1 MRERQSREALVGAES
16 RIKKLLESTSD
27 GFISVDAE
35 MRVVYFNSAAEKIL
49 KRGRH
54 EIIGLNLFEAF
65 PRTKGSL
72 FEEKYYESVEN
83 ERKVCF
89 NTYFGEPPHEKWY
102 YFRVIPNSN
111 EISIFLRNITKEK
124 KTEQILSQE
133 KEKYHILAYNAT
145 EVISTHDSEGICT
158 YISPYIKKLLGYST
172 EELIGKNLYN
182 LIHPAERDL
191 IIEKQKYL
199 YSKTKAGNL
208 EHRLLKKDGNYIWV
222 ESKTNSVKDSNG
234 EFQYFIVTIRDLT
247 HHKKTE
253 KHLNETENYYRT
265 IFENT
270 GTASIIIENDKTI
283 SLVNSE
289 FAKLYGLPK
298 EEIEGKLNCTA
309 FVHPDCQEMM
319 GYYQKQRFL
328 DPDSVPRNYEFK
340 FLDYEK
346 KSKDIFNTAS
356 IIPGTG
362 KTLLSLMDVSERNN
376 AINRLKWELKVNE
389 SLNKIYAPLV
399 SSQTSLEDI
408 ASVILT
414 QAMELTESEAGFVG
428 EIIPENKS
436 MKILS
441 MMPSIPDNY
450 YFSNRVIRTS
460 DDNQDSLMRSSLD
473 KKEGFFVNEASPD
486 KLFKNVKGHININK
500 FLSVPVL
507 NEGINVGQ
515 IAVSNSK
522 KDYSKNDLEALER
535 LADFYTLA
543 LQKVGNEKKILE
555 SLEEKKILLREIHHR
570 VKNNLQIISS
580 LLNLQSNYIEDD
592 ETQNVFI
599 GSQNRV
605 KSMALIHEKLYGSSS
620 LNRIDFGEY
629 VENLAE
635 SLINSYMEI
644 PGNVRMNIDIKNVY
658 LNIETAIPCGL
669 MINELISNSLK
680 HGFKDSKG
688 NIKIQ
693 ITPKNEEYVLKICD
707 DGVGFPEEID
717 FRNTETL
724 GMQLINSLVNQLDGE
739 IKLVNDSNVK
749 NSGPCFIINFKELC
763 YKKRI

>member
-1 MRERQSREALVGAES
+1 MGAEN

-27 GFISVDAE
+27 GFISVDTE

-54 EIIGLNLFEAF
+54 EIIGMNLFEAF
-65 PRTKGSL
+65 PRIKGSF
-72 FEEKYYESVEN
+72 FEEKYYESIEN

-89 NTYFGEPPHEKWY
+89 EGYFGEPPHEKWY
-102 YFRVIPNSN
+102 YFRIIPNSH

-124 KTEQILSQE
+124 KTEQILTQE
-133 KEKYHILAYNAT
+133 KEKYQLLADNAT
-145 EVISTHDSEGICT
+145 EIIFTHDSEGICT
-158 YISPYIKKLLGYST
+158 YISPYVKKLLGYSS
-172 EELIGKNLYN
+172 EELISKNVYN
-182 LIHPAERDL
+182 LIHPSERDL
-191 IIEKQKYL
+191 IKQKQKYIC
-199 YSKTKAGNL
+199 SKNKIVSL
-208 EHRLLKKDGNYIWV
+208 EHRLLKKNGTYLWV
-222 ESKTNSVKDSNG
+222 ESKTNSVKDTKG

-247 HHKKTE
+247 HDKKTE

-270 GTASIIIENDKTI
+270 GTASIIIEKDKTI

-298 EEIEGKLNCTA
+298 EEIEGQLKCTS
-309 FVHPDCQEMM
+309 FVHPDYQEMM
-319 GYYQKQRFL
+319 GRYQSQRFL
-328 DPDSVPRNYEFK
+328 NPDSVPRNYEFK
-340 FLDYEK
+340 FLDHEQ

-356 IIPGTG
+356 IIPGTE

-376 AINRLKWELKVNE
+376 AVDRLKWELKVNE

-414 QAMELTESEAGFVG
+414 QAMELTESEVGFVSELITG
-428 EIIPENKS
+428 TKN

-441 MMPSIPDNY
+441 MMPPIPDNY

-460 DDNQDSLMRSSLD
+460 DNENNSLMRHSLD
-473 KKEGFFVNEASPD
+473 EKEGFFTNDASQHN
-486 KLFKNVKGHININK
+486 LFKNIRGHLNINK

-543 LQKVGNEKKILE
+543 LQKVGNENKILE
-555 SLEEKKILLREIHHR
+555 SLEEKKVLLREIHHR

-580 LLNLQSNYIEDD
+580 LLNLQSQYIEDNK
-592 ETQNVFI
+592 TQDVLI

-605 KSMALIHEKLYGSSS
+605 RSMALIHEKLYGSIS

-629 VENLAE
+629 VENLSE
-635 SLINSYMEI
+635 SLINSYIEI
-644 PGNVRMNIDIKNVY
+644 PGNVRMHIDIKNIY

-693 ITPKNEEYVLKICD
+693 MAPKNEEYILKICD
-707 DGVGFPEEID
+707 DGIGFPEKID

-724 GMQLINSLVNQLDGE
+724 GMQLINSLVKQLDGE
-739 IKLVNDSNVK
+739 IKLVK
-749 NSGPCFIINFKELC
+749 NSGSCFIVNFKELC

>member
-1 MRERQSREALVGAES
+1 
-16 RIKKLLESTSD
+16 
-27 GFISVDAE
+27 

-54 EIIGLNLFEAF
+54 EILGMNLFEAF
-65 PRTKGSL
+65 PRVKGSL
-72 FEEKYYESVEN
+72 FEEKYYESIEN

-89 NTYFGEPPHEKWY
+89 DAYFGEYPHETWY
-102 YFRVIPNSN
+102 YFRIIPNSH

-133 KEKYHILAYNAT
+133 KEKYHLLADNAT
-145 EVISTHDSEGICT
+145 EIICTHDSEGICT
-158 YISPYIKKLLGYST
+158 YISPYIKKLLGYSS
-172 EELIGKNLYN
+172 EELIGKSVYKI
-182 LIHPAERDL
+182 IHPSERDL
-191 IIEKQKYL
+191 IKQKQKYL
-199 YSKTKAGNL
+199 CSENKIASL
-208 EHRLLKKDGNYIWV
+208 EHRLIKKDGTCLWV
-222 ESKTNSVKDSNG
+222 ESKTNSVRDSKG
-234 EFQYFIVTIRDLT
+234 EFQYFIVTTRDLS

-253 KHLNETENYYRT
+253 KHLNETEHYYRT

-270 GTASIIIENDKTI
+270 GTASVIIEKDKTI

-298 EEIEGKLNCTA
+298 EEIEGRLKCTS
-309 FVHPDCQEMM
+309 FVHPNYQEIM
-319 GYYQKQRFL
+319 GQYQSQRFL
-328 DPDSVPRNYEFK
+328 NPNSVPRNYEFK
-340 FLDYEK
+340 FLDHK
-346 KSKDIFNTAS
+346 QKSKDVFTTAS
-356 IIPGTG
+356 IIPGAQ
-362 KTLLSLMDVSERNN
+362 KTLLSLIDVSERNRAN
-376 AINRLKWELKVNE
+376 SRLKWELKVNE

-408 ASVILT
+408 AYVILT
-414 QAMELTESEAGFVG
+414 QALELTDSTSGFVG
-428 EIIPENKS
+428 EIVPETKN
-436 MKILS
+436 MLILS
-441 MMPSIPDNY
+441 MMPPVPDNY
-450 YFSNRVIRTS
+450 YFSKAIIRTGENEPS
-460 DDNQDSLMRSSLD
+460 SLMSRSLN
-473 KKEGFFVNEASPD
+473 KKEGFFTNNASQHS
-486 KLFKNVKGHININK
+486 LFKNVKGHLNIDR

-522 KDYSKNDLEALER
+522 RDYTKNELEALER

-543 LQKVGNEKKILE
+543 LQKVGNENKILE
-555 SLEEKKILLREIHHR
+555 SLEEKKVLLREIHHR

-580 LLNLQSNYIEDD
+580 LLNLQSQYTEDD
-592 ETQNVFI
+592 ETQDVLI

-605 KSMALIHEKLYGSSS
+605 RSMALIHEKLYGSMS

-635 SLINSYMEI
+635 SLINSYIEI
-644 PGNVRMNIDIKNVY
+644 PGNVRMHLDIKNVY

-688 NIKIQ
+688 NIKIEMA
-693 ITPKNEEYVLKICD
+693 PENEEYILKICD

-724 GMQLINSLVNQLDGE
+724 GMQLINSLVKQLDGE
-739 IKLVNDSNVK
+739 IKLVE

-763 YKKRI
+763 YKKRFDG